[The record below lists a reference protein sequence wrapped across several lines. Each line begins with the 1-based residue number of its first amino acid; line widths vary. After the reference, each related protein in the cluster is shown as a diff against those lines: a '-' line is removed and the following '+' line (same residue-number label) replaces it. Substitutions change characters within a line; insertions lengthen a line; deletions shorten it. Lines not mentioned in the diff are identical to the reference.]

1 MTKIYFQ
8 DYLDEQT
15 LIKGW
20 VDLETKVGLSEIYK
34 KTTVIGID
42 INENESL
49 ENPNTNEQFVHQFA
63 LDALNRYN
71 TKYSTKYS
79 IQKEK

>member
-20 VDLETKVGLSEIYK
+20 IDSKSKEGIAKVYK
-34 KTTVIGID
+34 KTTTIGID
-42 INENESL
+42 INENGVMK
-49 ENPNTNEQFVHQFA
+49 NPNTNKQYAHKFAQNA
-63 LDALNRYN
+63 LDRYN
-71 TKYSTKYS
+71 TKYGV
-79 IQKEK
+79 QKEK

>member
-20 VDLETKVGLSEIYK
+20 IDSETKEGLSEVYK
-34 KTTVIGID
+34 KTTIISID
-42 INENESL
+42 INEKVVL
-49 ENPNTNEQFVHQFA
+49 ENPSINEQFAHQFA
-63 LDALNRYN
+63 LDVLNRFN
-71 TKYSTKYS
+71 TKYGV
-79 IQKEK
+79 QKEI

>member
-20 VDLETKVGLSEIYK
+20 IDLETKEGMSQVYK
-34 KTTVIGID
+34 KSTIISID
-42 INENESL
+42 INENEVL
-49 ENPNTNEQFVHQFA
+49 ENPNTNEQYAHKFA

-71 TKYSTKYS
+71 TKYGIK
-79 IQKEK
+79 

>member
-20 VDLETKVGLSEIYK
+20 IDSKSKEGIAEVYK
-34 KTTVIGID
+34 KTTTIGID
-42 INENESL
+42 INENGVMK
-49 ENPNTNEQFVHQFA
+49 NPNTNKQYAHKFA
-63 LDALNRYN
+63 LDALNRYKK
-71 TKYSTKYS
+71 KY
-79 IQKEK
+79 